1 VLLDDTLKIILCLNN
16 SLLNLKFVG
25 FYYSFILFFL
35 IIIFWM
41 VKNIVIILSLIK
53 ILILYLKK
61 TYKSKNSKD
70 PIVTKGDHPL

>member
-1 VLLDDTLKIILCLNN
+1 MLLDDTLKIILHLNN
-16 SLLNLKFVG
+16 FSLNLKFVRIH
-25 FYYSFILFFL
+25 YYFILFFL
-35 IIIFWM
+35 IRIFWM

>member
-1 VLLDDTLKIILCLNN
+1 
-16 SLLNLKFVG
+16 
-25 FYYSFILFFL
+25 
-35 IIIFWM
+35 M